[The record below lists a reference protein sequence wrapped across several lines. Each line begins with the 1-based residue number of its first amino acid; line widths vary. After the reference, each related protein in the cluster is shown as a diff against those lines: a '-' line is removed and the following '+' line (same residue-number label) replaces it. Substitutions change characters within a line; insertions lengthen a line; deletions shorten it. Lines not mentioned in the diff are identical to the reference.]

1 MARLETHRHSHLER
15 WKTNSYGNSWFQ
27 WNDCS
32 FQSFVWFYKVTHTR
46 LSHFN
51 PLHLKIPPNWN
62 ILTVFLRAGTKSDL
76 IPPSWNVFFSGVH
89 AAISWSV
96 CVKTWQN
103 MILRPSFSHYNWQ
116 KFEKAGRLSAL
127 EISSEL
133 EPSKSSELER
143 ALRAGTSLFSFFYH
157 CTKSVAFWLSF
168 IE

>member
-1 MARLETHRHSHLER
+1 MFSWRGLKHIDILIWRDERRIATEILDFNEMMVHFNHLCDFIRLHTHAEP
-15 WKTNSYGNSWFQ
+15 
-27 WNDCS
+27 
-32 FQSFVWFYKVTHTR
+32 FQSFT
-46 LSHFN
+46 S
-51 PLHLKIPPNWN
+51 KIPPNWN
-62 ILTVFLRAGTKSDL
+62 ILMVFLRAGTKSDL

-133 EPSKSSELER
+133 EPWKSSELER
-143 ALRAGTSLFSFFYH
+143 CLRAGTSLF
-157 CTKSVAFWLSF
+157 
-168 IE
+168 